1 MGKFLMNDNKRRK
14 IPKISPDRLDS
25 SPGHK
30 NVIATKDDRKA
41 QSFLK
46 GKEVVKQF
54 PLRMPLSLYKE
65 LRQVAF
71 DEDVKINNILLEL
84 IKDYVKKQPGR

>member
-1 MGKFLMNDNKRRK
+1 MNDNKRRK

-25 SPGHK
+25 SPGYK
-30 NVIATKDDRKA
+30 NIATKDDRKA

-46 GKEVVKQF
+46 GKEEVKQF

-65 LRQVAF
+65 LRQLAF

-84 IKDYVKKQPGR
+84 IKGYVKKKS

>member
-1 MGKFLMNDNKRRK
+1 MNDHKRRK

-25 SPGHK
+25 SPVNK
-30 NVIATKDDRKA
+30 NIILTKDEKKA

-46 GKEVVKQF
+46 GKETVKQF
-54 PLRMPLSLYKE
+54 PLRMPLSLYRE

-71 DEDVKINNILLEL
+71 TEDVKINNILIEL
-84 IKDYVKKQPGR
+84 IKNYVQKQRSN